1 MALYNRELNSAEI
14 ALAAIDCA
22 DKVQFIIYVK
32 ELKSE
37 LVRNAAL
44 SLYFHKQQ
52 EAEQMLVN
60 AKLYYRAVKLN
71 IKLYHWERALDLAI
85 NYKVHLDT
93 VLAYR

>member
-1 MALYNRELNSAEI
+1 MSPYPSLLFDLCDKNGWQKAVKLCRYVKEQTLWSCLAAVALYHKELNSAEI

-44 SLYFHKQQ
+44 ALYFHKQ
-52 EAEQMLVN
+52 
-60 AKLYYRAVKLN
+60 
-71 IKLYHWERALDLAI
+71 
-85 NYKVHLDT
+85 
-93 VLAYR
+93 